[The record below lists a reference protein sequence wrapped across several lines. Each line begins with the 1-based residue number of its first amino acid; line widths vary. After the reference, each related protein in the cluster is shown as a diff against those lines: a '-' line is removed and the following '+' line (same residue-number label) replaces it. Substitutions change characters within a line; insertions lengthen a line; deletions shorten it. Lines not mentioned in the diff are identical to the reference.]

1 MTTFVDTSAL
11 YALIHEDD
19 AAHTKALAWLE
30 GISSAGPERLRT
42 HNYVVVET
50 IALTHARLGSPAVR
64 MLIDDVLPACEVR
77 YVDDEL
83 HQHAVIAYLAGLSR
97 GGVSFVDR
105 MSFAMMRAERIDRAF
120 AFDPDFRREGF
131 ATVP

>member
-11 YALIHEDD
+11 FTLLHEGDPSH
-19 AAHTKALAWLE
+19 AAALAWLE
-30 GISSAGPERLRT
+30 DASAAAPERLRT

-50 IALTHARLGSPAVR
+50 IALTHARLGPSAVR

-77 YVDDEL
+77 FVDDDL
-83 HQHAVIAYLAGLSR
+83 HERAVIAYLAGLSR
-97 GGVSFVDR
+97 KVSFVDR

-120 AFDPDFRREGF
+120 AFDPDFAREGF
-131 ATVP
+131 EKGP

>member
-11 YALIHEDD
+11 FALIHEGDPSH
-19 AAHTKALAWLE
+19 AEALAWLE
-30 GISSAGPERLRT
+30 DASAAAPERLRT

-50 IALTHARLGSPAVR
+50 IALTHARFGPTAVR

-77 YVDDEL
+77 FVDDDL
-83 HQHAVIAYLAGLSR
+83 HQRAVIAYLAGLSR
-97 GGVSFVDR
+97 RVSFVDR

-120 AFDPDFRREGF
+120 AFDPDFAREGF
-131 ATVP
+131 EQVP

>member
-11 YALIHEDD
+11 FASIDEGDRGH
-19 AAHTKALAWLE
+19 AAALAWLE
-30 GISSAGPERLRT
+30 EISAAGPDRLRT

-50 IALTHARLGSPAVR
+50 IALTHARLGAAAVR
-64 MLIDDVLPACEVR
+64 MLIDDVLPVCEVR
-77 YVDDEL
+77 FVDDDL
-83 HQHAVIAYLAGLSR
+83 HQRAVIAYLAGLGR
-97 GGVSFVDR
+97 RVSFVDR

>member
-11 YALIHEDD
+11 F
-19 AAHTKALAWLE
+19 AAIDEGDPGHAAALAWLE
-30 GISSAGPERLRT
+30 EISAASPDRLRT

-50 IALTHARLGSPAVR
+50 IALTHARLGPAAVR
-64 MLIDDVLPACEVR
+64 MLIDDVLPVCEVR
-77 YVDDEL
+77 FVDDDL
-83 HQHAVIAYLAGLSR
+83 HQRAVIAYLAGLSR
-97 GGVSFVDR
+97 RVSFVDR